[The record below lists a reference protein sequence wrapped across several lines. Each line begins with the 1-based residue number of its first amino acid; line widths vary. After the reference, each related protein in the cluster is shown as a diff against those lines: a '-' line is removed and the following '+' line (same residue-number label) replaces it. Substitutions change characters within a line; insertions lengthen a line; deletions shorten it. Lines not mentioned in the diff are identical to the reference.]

1 MDSGD
6 PLLLVKPA
14 LSARR
19 AIRPP
24 DDEDGEMVAT
34 GDAYATVKGQR
45 QAEGLR
51 FLRLR
56 RRSFAMPYDYRPIPW
71 WESPGL
77 LLLEYP
83 GFFTTAL
90 HGKSVVELEPLII
103 DRRLTW
109 IRECDKATAASLPV
123 AVFRIDILHA
133 YPSREEETI
142 GPGL

>member
-1 MDSGD
+1 MDDGER
-6 PLLLVKPA
+6 LLLVKPA
-14 LSARR
+14 LHVRR
-19 AIRPP
+19 PVSPP
-24 DDEDGEMVAT
+24 DDDELVAD
-34 GDAYATVKGQR
+34 GDAYATIRGQR

-51 FLRLR
+51 FRRHR
-56 RRSFAMPYDYRPIPW
+56 RRSFTMPYDYRPIPW
-71 WESPGL
+71 WESPAL

-90 HGKSVVELEPLII
+90 HGKSVIELEPLII
-103 DRRLTW
+103 DRRVTW
-109 IRECDKATAASLPV
+109 LRECDEAAAASLPV